1 MTATGSTPTAPAER
15 SLFARLGRFTVRRRW
30 YVIAAWLLL
39 LAVMG
44 AFAPRLQDRL
54 GSGGFEI
61 PGSQSLAVQRDLERR
76 FADQFPT
83 TALVTV
89 HDPARTVDDPAY
101 RAVVEGVAARVR
113 AVPDVGGV
121 ASWLTTGSP
130 AFVSPDRHTTY
141 LVAGLSGS
149 QSTQLETAPEVAAAA
164 RRDLPAGV
172 DVQTGGGAAFYQRL
186 NEISRHDLEQAE
198 RVSFPITLV
207 VLLLA
212 FTSLVAAGL
221 PVMLALVSLGVT
233 LGALYFLAGVTDMNV
248 YVTNTASIVGIG
260 VGIDYALFVVT
271 RFREELRR
279 GRPVAEA
286 VPATLATSGRAV
298 ALSGATVIVAL
309 AGMFLVDIQAFRS
322 MAIGSMSVVAVAVL
336 AAITLLPAVL
346 SLVGGGVDRVRIP
359 LPRRRAAAGDGF
371 WHRWAVGIM
380 RRPWAF
386 SAVAV
391 ALLIALAVPFTAIRL
406 GQPGAAILPAD
417 ESPRL
422 ATERLAAE
430 FGAGVTGPTE
440 ILVDTPGGAGTR
452 ANLGRVD
459 RLTRALQADQAV
471 ASVQSLT
478 TVLPRADL
486 DAYARLYAGGL
497 DGVDA
502 RLAPAVTGL
511 ANWDRG
517 GDLARV
523 TVVSRD
529 APESE
534 ASQDLVDRVRD
545 RYLPAAGLAGQAR
558 VGGTTAFD
566 LDLAREI
573 SGKLPVV
580 VLAVLALSFVLLA
593 MAFRSLVLPLQA
605 IAMNLL
611 SVGAAYGLIV
621 AVFQWGWGER
631 LLGFTSEGHIEV
643 FVPLFLFSI
652 LFGLSMDY
660 QVFLLSR
667 IREVYLRTGD
677 NGLAVAR
684 GLESTART
692 ITSAALVMVTVF
704 AAFAAGRLVPFKEMG
719 FGLAVAVLIDAT
731 VVRTVL
737 VPAVMRLAGRRN
749 WWMPRAVDRWLPSIA
764 LESGGDVP
772 DRRTRVPASSGSAV
786 GGGGGA

>member
-1 MTATGSTPTAPAER
+1 MEGIDTTGRTPAER
-15 SLFARLGRFTVRRRW
+15 GLFGRLGRFTVRRRW
-30 YVIAAWLLL
+30 YVIGAWVVL

-44 AFAPRLQDRL
+44 TFASGLQDRL
-54 GSGGFEI
+54 GSGGFEV

-76 FADQFPT
+76 FTHQFPT

-89 HDPARTVDDPAY
+89 HDPARTVDDPAF
-101 RAVVEGVAARVR
+101 RPVLQDLAARVQ
-113 AVPDVGGV
+113 AVPNVGGV
-121 ASWLTTGSP
+121 ESWLTTGSP

-141 LVAGLSGS
+141 LVAGLSGD
-149 QSTQLETAPEVAAAA
+149 QNTQLQTAAEVAAVA
-164 RRDLPAGV
+164 RSDVPTGV
-172 DVQTGGGAAFYQRL
+172 EVETGGSAAFFSRV

-198 RVSFPITLV
+198 RVSFPITLL
-207 VLLLA
+207 VLLVA
-212 FTSLVAAGL
+212 FASLVAAGL

-286 VPATLATSGRAV
+286 VPVTLATSGRAV

-336 AAITLLPAVL
+336 AAVTLLPAVL
-346 SLVGGGVDRVRIP
+346 SLVGHWVDRLRVP
-359 LPRRRAAAGDGF
+359 LLRRRGGQEGGF
-371 WHRWAVGIM
+371 WHRWAVTIM

-386 SAVAV
+386 TAA
-391 ALLIALAVPFTAIRL
+391 ALVVLVTLAVPFAAIRL

-417 ESPRL
+417 ESPRR

-430 FGAGVTGPTE
+430 FGAGVTGPME

-452 ANLGRVD
+452 ANLDRVD
-459 RLTRALQADQAV
+459 RLTRALRADQAV
-471 ASVQSLT
+471 AGVQSLT

-486 DAYARLYAGGL
+486 DTYATLYTRGL
-497 DGVDA
+497 DGIDPK
-502 RLAPAVTGL
+502 LAPAVSGL
-511 ANWDRG
+511 ANWGRG
-517 GDLARV
+517 ADLARI
-523 TVVSRD
+523 TVVTREAPQSD
-529 APESE
+529 AAES
-534 ASQDLVDRVRD
+534 LVDRVRD
-545 RYLPAAGLAGQAR
+545 RYVPAAGLSRQAL
-558 VGGTTAFD
+558 VGGTTALNLD
-566 LDLAREI
+566 LDREI
-573 SGKLPVV
+573 SNQLPVV

-621 AVFQWGWGER
+621 AVFQWGWGEQ
-631 LLGFTSEGHIEV
+631 LLGFTSEGHIAV

-660 QVFLLSR
+660 EVFLLSR
-667 IREVYLRTGD
+667 IREEYLRSGD
-677 NGLAVAR
+677 NELAVAR
-684 GLESTART
+684 GLENTGRT

-719 FGLAVAVLIDAT
+719 LGLAAAVLIDAT
-731 VVRTVL
+731 LVRTIL
-737 VPAVMRLAGRRN
+737 VPAVMRLVGKYN
-749 WWMPRAVDRWLPSIA
+749 WWMPRTLDRWLPAIA
-764 LESGGDVP
+764 LEAP
-772 DRRTRVPASSGSAV
+772 DSAAPASKDREPAGV
-786 GGGGGA
+786 

>member
-1 MTATGSTPTAPAER
+1 MNATDTTHRTRAER
-15 SLFARLGRFTVRRRW
+15 GLLGRLGQFTVRRRW
-30 YVIAAWLLL
+30 YVIAAWAVLLV
-39 LAVMG
+39 VMG
-44 AFAPRLQDRL
+44 TFASSLQDRL
-54 GSGGFEI
+54 GSGGFEV
-61 PGSQSLAVQRDLERR
+61 PGSQSLAVQHDLERR
-76 FADQFPT
+76 FANQFPT

-89 HDPARTVDDPAY
+89 HDGARTVDDPAY
-101 RAVVEGVAARVR
+101 RAVVENIAARVR
-113 AVPDVGGV
+113 VVPNVGGV
-121 ASWLTTGSP
+121 ESFITTGSP

-141 LVAGLSGS
+141 LVVGLSGS
-149 QSTQLETAPEVAAAA
+149 QNTQLDTAPEVAEAA

-172 DVQTGGGAAFYQRL
+172 EVQTGGSAAFFNRV

-286 VPATLATSGRAV
+286 VPVTLATSGRAV

-346 SLVGGGVDRVRIP
+346 SLVGNWVDRLRIP
-359 LPRRRAAAGDGF
+359 VLRPRATAGEGF

-380 RRPWAF
+380 RRPLAF
-386 SAVAV
+386 IAV
-391 ALLIALAVPFTAIRL
+391 ALALLVALAVPFTAIRL

-430 FGAGVTGPTE
+430 FGAGVTGPME
-440 ILVDTPGGAGTR
+440 IVVDTPGGAGTR
-452 ANLGRVD
+452 ANLQRVE
-459 RLTRALQADQAV
+459 RLTRALRADPAV
-471 ASVQSLT
+471 AGVQSLT
-478 TVLPRADL
+478 AVLPDAGL
-486 DAYARLYAGGL
+486 DGYARLYARGL
-497 DGVDA
+497 DGVDPA
-502 RLAPAVTGL
+502 LAPAVAGL
-511 ANWDRG
+511 ANWSRG
-517 GDLARV
+517 ADLARI
-523 TVVSRD
+523 TVVTRD
-529 APESE
+529 APQSQ
-534 ASQDLVDRVRD
+534 AAQDLVDRVRD
-545 RYLPAAGLAGQAR
+545 RHVPAAGLAGQAR
-558 VGGTTAFD
+558 VGGMPAD
-566 LDLAREI
+566 NLDLGREI
-573 SGKLPVV
+573 SGQLPVV
-580 VLAVLALSFVLLA
+580 VLTVLALSFVLLA
-593 MAFRSLVLPLQA
+593 MAFRSLLLPLQA
-605 IAMNLL
+605 IVMNLL

-660 QVFLLSR
+660 EVFLLSR
-667 IREVYLRTGD
+667 IREEYLRTGD
-677 NGLAVAR
+677 NQLAVAR

-704 AAFAAGRLVPFKEMG
+704 GAFAAGRLVPFKEMG
-719 FGLAVAVLIDAT
+719 LGLAAAVLIDAT
-731 VVRTVL
+731 LVRTIL
-737 VPAVMRLAGRRN
+737 VPATMRLVGRRN
-749 WWMPRAVDRWLPSIA
+749 WWMPRAVDRWLPAIA
-764 LESGGDVP
+764 LEASEEDVQA
-772 DRRTRVPASSGSAV
+772 RRTREPAGV
-786 GGGGGA
+786 

>member
-1 MTATGSTPTAPAER
+1 MN
-15 SLFARLGRFTVRRRW
+15 SLLGRLGAFTVRRRW
-30 YVIAAWLLL
+30 YVIGAWVVL
-39 LAVMG
+39 LAVM
-44 AFAPRLQDRL
+44 ASFASGLTDRL
-54 GSGGFEI
+54 GSGGFEV
-61 PGSQSLAVQRDLERR
+61 PGSQSLAVQRDLEQR
-76 FADQFPT
+76 FANQFPT

-89 HDPARTVDDPAY
+89 HDGARTVDDPAF
-101 RAVVEGVAARVR
+101 RELVEAIATRVGE
-113 AVPDVGGV
+113 VPNVGGV
-121 ASWLTTGSP
+121 ESVVSTGSP

-141 LVAGLSGS
+141 LVVGLSGD
-149 QSTQLETAPEVAAAA
+149 QNTQLDTAPAVVEAA
-164 RRDLPAGV
+164 RRDVPAGV
-172 DVQTGGGAAFYQRL
+172 EVEVGGGAAFYERM

-198 RVSFPITLV
+198 RVSFPITLL
-207 VLLLA
+207 VLLIA

-221 PVMLALVSLGVT
+221 PIMLALVSLGVT
-233 LGALYFLAGVTDMNV
+233 LGALYFLAGITDMNV

-279 GRPVAEA
+279 GRSIAEA
-286 VPATLATSGRAV
+286 VPVTLATSGRAV
-298 ALSGATVIVAL
+298 VLSGATVIVAL

-322 MAIGSMSVVAVAVL
+322 MAVGSMSVVAVAVL

-346 SLVGGGVDRVRIP
+346 SLVGHWVDRLRIP
-359 LPRRRAAAGDGF
+359 LPRSRASAGEGF
-371 WHRWAVGIM
+371 WHRWAVRIM

-386 SAVAV
+386 TAAALAV
-391 ALLIALAVPFTAIRL
+391 LLLLAVPFASIRL
-406 GQPGAAILPAD
+406 GQPGSSILPAD

-422 ATERLAAE
+422 ASERLAAD
-430 FGAGVTGPTE
+430 FGAGVTGPME

-452 ANLGRVD
+452 ANLEGVD
-459 RLTRALQADQAV
+459 RLTRALQADPSV
-471 ASVQSLT
+471 ASAQSLT
-478 TVLPRADL
+478 AVLPDATL
-486 DAYARLYAGGL
+486 DTYTGLYVNGLAGI
-497 DGVDA
+497 DPK
-502 RLAPAVTGL
+502 LAPAVAGL

-517 GDLARV
+517 ADLARI
-523 TVVSRD
+523 TVIAKV

-534 ASQDLVDRVRD
+534 AAEALLDRARD
-545 RYLPAAGLAGQAR
+545 QYIPAAGLAGQAK
-558 VGGTTAFD
+558 VGGSTA
-566 LDLAREI
+566 LNVDLAREI
-573 SGKLPVV
+573 SNQLPVV

-621 AVFQWGWGER
+621 AVFQWGWGEQ

-660 QVFLLSR
+660 EVFLLSR
-667 IREVYLRTGD
+667 IREEYLRTGD
-677 NGLAVAR
+677 NQLAVAR

-731 VVRTVL
+731 IVRTIL
-737 VPAVMRLAGRRN
+737 VPAVMRLVGRWN
-749 WWMPRAVDRWLPSIA
+749 WWMPGWLDRWLPRIA
-764 LESGGDVP
+764 LETAEEERP
-772 DRRTRVPASSGSAV
+772 APRTREPAGI
-786 GGGGGA
+786 

>member
-1 MTATGSTPTAPAER
+1 MNANDTSRRTAADR
-15 SLFARLGRFTVRRRW
+15 SLLGRLGRFTVRRRW
-30 YVIAAWLLL
+30 YVIGAWVVL
-39 LAVMG
+39 LAVM
-44 AFAPRLQDRL
+44 ASFASGLTDRL
-54 GSGGFEI
+54 GSGGFEV
-61 PGSQSLAVQRDLERR
+61 PGSQSLAVQRDLENR
-76 FADQFPT
+76 FANQFPT

-89 HDPARTVDDPAY
+89 HSGSSTVDDPAY
-101 RAVVEGVAARVR
+101 RAVVEGIAGRVR
-113 AVPDVGGV
+113 AIPNVGAV
-121 ASWLTTGSP
+121 ESFPSTGSP
-130 AFVSPDRHTTY
+130 AFVSPDRRTTY
-141 LVAGLSGS
+141 LVAGLEGS
-149 QSTQLETAPEVAAAA
+149 QNTQLETVPEVAEAA
-164 RRDLPAGV
+164 RAGV
-172 DVQTGGGAAFYQRL
+172 PEGFEVETGGGAAFYQRL
-186 NEISRHDLEQAE
+186 NEISRHDLERAE
-198 RVSFPITLV
+198 RVSFPITLL

-221 PVMLALVSLGVT
+221 PIMLALVSLGVT
-233 LGALYFLAGVTDMNV
+233 LGALYFLAGITDMNV

-279 GRPVAEA
+279 GRSVAEA
-286 VPATLATSGRAV
+286 VPVTLATSGRAV

-336 AAITLLPAVL
+336 AAVTLLPAVL
-346 SLVGGGVDRVRIP
+346 SLVGHWVDRLRLP
-359 LPRRRAAAGDGF
+359 LLRPRGAAGEGF

-386 SAVAV
+386 MAAALV
-391 ALLIALAVPFTAIRL
+391 ALLVMAVPFAGIRL
-406 GQPGAAILPAD
+406 GQPGAAILPAG

-422 ATERLAAE
+422 ASERLAAE
-430 FGAGVTGPTE
+430 FGAGVTGPME

-452 ANLGRVD
+452 ANLERVD
-459 RLTRALQADQAV
+459 RLARALQADRAV
-471 ASVQSLT
+471 VAVQSLGA
-478 TVLPRADL
+478 VLPRAGL
-486 DAYARLYAGGL
+486 DAHATLYADGL
-497 DGVDA
+497 QGVDP
-502 RLAPAVTGL
+502 RLAPAVAGL

-517 GDLARV
+517 ADLARV
-523 TVVSRD
+523 TVVARD

-534 ASQDLVDRVRD
+534 AAEDLVDRVRD
-545 RYLPAAGLAGQAR
+545 QYVPAAGLDGQAR
-558 VGGTTAFD
+558 VGGATALN

-573 SGKLPVV
+573 SGQLPVV

-621 AVFQWGWGER
+621 AVFQWGWGEQ

-660 QVFLLSR
+660 EVFLLSR
-667 IREVYLRTGD
+667 IREEYLRSGD
-677 NGLAVAR
+677 NELAVAR
-684 GLESTART
+684 GLENTART

-731 VVRTVL
+731 LVRTIL
-737 VPAVMRLAGRRN
+737 VPAVMRLVGRHN
-749 WWMPRAVDRWLPSIA
+749 WWMPRAVDRWLPTIA
-764 LESGGDVP
+764 LEASVEQRP
-772 DRRTRVPASSGSAV
+772 ADRPREAAGRL
-786 GGGGGA
+786 

>member
-1 MTATGSTPTAPAER
+1 MNATDTTHRTRAER
-15 SLFARLGRFTVRRRW
+15 SLLGRLGQFTVRRRW
-30 YVIAAWLLL
+30 YVIAAWAVLLV
-39 LAVMG
+39 VMG
-44 AFAPRLQDRL
+44 TFASGLQDRL
-54 GSGGFEI
+54 GSGGFEV
-61 PGSQSLAVQRDLERR
+61 PGSQSLAVQHDLERR
-76 FADQFPT
+76 FANQFPT

-89 HDPARTVDDPAY
+89 HDEARTVDDPAY
-101 RAVVEGVAARVR
+101 QSVVEDIAARVR
-113 AVPDVGGV
+113 VVPNVGGV
-121 ASWLTTGSP
+121 ESFITTGSQ

-141 LVAGLSGS
+141 LVVGLSGS
-149 QSTQLETAPEVAAAA
+149 QNTQLDTAPKVAEAA

-172 DVQTGGGAAFYQRL
+172 EVQTGGSAAFFNRV

-198 RVSFPITLV
+198 RVSFPITLG

-279 GRPVAEA
+279 GRSVAEA
-286 VPATLATSGRAV
+286 VPVTLATSGRAV

-346 SLVGGGVDRVRIP
+346 SLVGRGVDRLRIP
-359 LPRRRAAAGDGF
+359 VLRPRATAGEGF

-386 SAVAV
+386 IAV
-391 ALLIALAVPFTAIRL
+391 ALALLVTLAVPFTAIRL

-430 FGAGVTGPTE
+430 FGAGVTGPME
-440 ILVDTPGGAGTR
+440 IVVDTPGGAGTR
-452 ANLGRVD
+452 ANLERVE
-459 RLTRALQADQAV
+459 RLTRALRADPAV
-471 ASVQSLT
+471 AGVQSLT
-478 TVLPRADL
+478 AVLPDAGL
-486 DAYARLYAGGL
+486 DSYARLYARGL
-497 DGVDA
+497 DGVDPA
-502 RLAPAVTGL
+502 LAPAVAGL
-511 ANWDRG
+511 ANWSRG
-517 GDLARV
+517 ADLARI
-523 TVVSRD
+523 TVVTRD
-529 APESE
+529 APQSQ
-534 ASQDLVDRVRD
+534 AAQDLVDRVRD
-545 RYLPAAGLAGQAR
+545 RYVPAAGLAGQAR
-558 VGGTTAFD
+558 VGGTTALN

-573 SGKLPVV
+573 SGQLPVV
-580 VLAVLALSFVLLA
+580 VLTVLALSFVLLA
-593 MAFRSLVLPLQA
+593 MAFRSLLLPLQA
-605 IAMNLL
+605 IVMNLL

-660 QVFLLSR
+660 EVFLLSR
-667 IREVYLRTGD
+667 IREEYLRSGD
-677 NGLAVAR
+677 NQLAVAR

-704 AAFAAGRLVPFKEMG
+704 GAFAAGRLVPFKEMG
-719 FGLAVAVLIDAT
+719 LGLAAAVLIDAT
-731 VVRTVL
+731 LVRTIL
-737 VPAVMRLAGRRN
+737 VPATMRLVGRFN
-749 WWMPRAVDRWLPSIA
+749 WWMPRAVDRWLPAIA
-764 LESGGDVP
+764 LEAPEEDVQA
-772 DRRTRVPASSGSAV
+772 RRTREPAGV
-786 GGGGGA
+786 

>member
-1 MTATGSTPTAPAER
+1 MNTNDGTARARAER
-15 SLFARLGRFTVRRRW
+15 GLLGRLGRFTVRRRW
-30 YVIAAWLLL
+30 YVIAAWAVLLV
-39 LAVMG
+39 VMG
-44 AFAPRLQDRL
+44 TFASGLQDRL
-54 GSGGFEI
+54 GSGGFEV

-76 FADQFPT
+76 FANQFPT

-89 HDPARTVDDPAY
+89 HDETRTVDDPAY
-101 RAVVEGVAARVR
+101 RSVVEGIAGRVQ
-113 AVPDVGGV
+113 AVPNVGEV
-121 ASWLTTGSP
+121 ESFISTGIP
-130 AFVSPDRHTTY
+130 TFVSPDRHTTY
-141 LVAGLSGS
+141 LIVGLSGS
-149 QSTQLETAPEVAAAA
+149 QNTQLDTVPVVAEAA
-164 RRDLPAGV
+164 RGGVPAGFEV
-172 DVQTGGGAAFYQRL
+172 ETGGSAAFYERL

-198 RVSFPITLV
+198 LVSFPITLL

-221 PVMLALVSLGVT
+221 PIMLALVSLGVT

-279 GRPVAEA
+279 GRSVAEA
-286 VPATLATSGRAV
+286 VPLTLATSGRAV

-346 SLVGGGVDRVRIP
+346 SLVGHWVDRLRIP
-359 LPRRRAAAGDGF
+359 LLRPRSVEGEGF
-371 WHRWAVGIM
+371 WHRWAVRIM
-380 RRPWAF
+380 RRPLAF
-386 SAVAV
+386 TAA
-391 ALLIALAVPFTAIRL
+391 ALVVLVVMAVPFAGIRL
-406 GQPGAAILPAD
+406 GQPGATILPAD

-430 FGAGVTGPTE
+430 FGAGVTGPME

-452 ANLGRVD
+452 ANLERVD
-459 RLTRALQADQAV
+459 RLTRSLRSDRAAV
-471 ASVQSLT
+471 GVQSLT
-478 TVLPRADL
+478 SILPRADL
-486 DAYARLYAGGL
+486 DAYAKLYAGGL
-497 DGVDA
+497 DGVDPK
-502 RLAPAVTGL
+502 LAPAVAGL

-517 GDLARV
+517 ADLARI
-523 TVVSRD
+523 TVVTRD

-534 ASQDLVDRVRD
+534 AAEGLVDRVRD
-545 RYLPAAGLAGQAR
+545 RYVPEAGLAGQAR
-558 VGGTTAFD
+558 VGGSTALN

-573 SGKLPVV
+573 SGQLPVV

-621 AVFQWGWGER
+621 AVFQWGWGEQ

-660 QVFLLSR
+660 EVFLLSR
-667 IREVYLRTGD
+667 IREEYLRSGD
-677 NGLAVAR
+677 NELAVAR

-731 VVRTVL
+731 LVRTIL
-737 VPAVMRLAGRRN
+737 VPAVMRVVGRHN
-749 WWMPRAVDRWLPSIA
+749 WWMPRAVDRWLPRIA
-764 LESGGDVP
+764 LEAPEVP
-772 DRRTRVPASSGSAV
+772 EEDRGARRTREPAGT
-786 GGGGGA
+786 

>member
-1 MTATGSTPTAPAER
+1 MNANDRTARTPAER
-15 SLFARLGRFTVRRRW
+15 SLLGRLGRFTVRRRW
-30 YVIAAWLLL
+30 YVIAAWAVLLV
-39 LAVMG
+39 VMG
-44 AFAPRLQDRL
+44 TFASGLQDRL
-54 GSGGFEI
+54 GSGGFEV
-61 PGSQSLAVQRDLERR
+61 PGSQSLAVQRDLEQR
-76 FADQFPT
+76 FANQFPT

-89 HDPARTVDDPAY
+89 HHETQTVDDPAY
-101 RAVVEGVAARVR
+101 RSVLDGIAGRVR
-113 AVPDVGGV
+113 AVPNVGGV
-121 ASWLTTGSP
+121 ESFASTGSP

-149 QSTQLETAPEVAAAA
+149 QNIQLETVPEVAQAA
-164 RRDLPAGV
+164 RSDVPAGFEV
-172 DVQTGGGAAFYQRL
+172 ETGGSAAFYERL

-198 RVSFPITLV
+198 RVSFPITLL

-221 PVMLALVSLGVT
+221 PIMLALVSLGVT

-279 GRPVAEA
+279 GRSVAEA
-286 VPATLATSGRAV
+286 VPLTLATSGRAV

-346 SLVGGGVDRVRIP
+346 SLVGHWVDRLRIP
-359 LPRRRAAAGDGF
+359 LLRPRSAEGEGF
-371 WHRWAVGIM
+371 WHRWAVRIM
-380 RRPWAF
+380 RRPLAF
-386 SAVAV
+386 TAA
-391 ALLIALAVPFTAIRL
+391 ALVVLVVMAVPFAGIRL
-406 GQPGAAILPAD
+406 GQPGATILPAD

-430 FGAGVTGPTE
+430 FGAGVTGPME
-440 ILVDTPGGAGTR
+440 ILVDTPGGAGTP
-452 ANLGRVD
+452 ANLERVD
-459 RLTRALQADQAV
+459 RLTRALRSDQAV
-471 ASVQSLT
+471 VAVQSLT
-478 TVLPRADL
+478 SVLPRADL
-486 DAYARLYAGGL
+486 DAYAKLYAGGL
-497 DGVDA
+497 DGVDPT
-502 RLAPAVTGL
+502 LAPAVAGL

-517 GDLARV
+517 AGLAHI
-523 TVVSRD
+523 TVVTRD

-534 ASQDLVDRVRD
+534 AAEGLVDRVRD
-545 RYLPAAGLAGQAR
+545 RYVPDAGLAGQAR
-558 VGGTTAFD
+558 VGGATALN

-573 SGKLPVV
+573 SGQLPVV

-621 AVFQWGWGER
+621 AVFQWGWGEQ

-660 QVFLLSR
+660 EVFLLSR
-667 IREVYLRTGD
+667 IREEYLRSGD
-677 NGLAVAR
+677 NELAVAR

-719 FGLAVAVLIDAT
+719 FGLAVAVLIDAAL
-731 VVRTVL
+731 VRTIL
-737 VPAVMRLAGRRN
+737 VPAVMRMVGRHN
-749 WWMPRAVDRWLPSIA
+749 WWMPRAVDRWLPTIA
-764 LESGGDVP
+764 LEGP
-772 DRRTRVPASSGSAV
+772 QAPEEDRPPRKTREPAGT
-786 GGGGGA
+786 

>member
-1 MTATGSTPTAPAER
+1 MNAIATTDTTSRTRAER
-15 SLFARLGRFTVRRRW
+15 SLLGRLGRFTVRRRW
-30 YVIAAWLLL
+30 YVIAAWAVL

-44 AFAPRLQDRL
+44 TFASGLQDRL
-54 GSGGFEI
+54 GSGGFEV
-61 PGSQSLAVQRDLERR
+61 PGSQSLAVQHDLERR
-76 FADQFPT
+76 FANQFPA

-89 HDPARTVDDPAY
+89 HDDARTVDDPAY
-101 RAVVEGVAARVR
+101 RSVVEGIAARVR
-113 AVPDVGGV
+113 VVPNVGGV
-121 ASWLTTGSP
+121 ESFVTTGSP

-141 LVAGLSGS
+141 LVVGLSGS
-149 QSTQLETAPEVAAAA
+149 QNIQLDTAPKVAEAA

-172 DVQTGGGAAFYQRL
+172 EVQTGGGAAFFNRV

-286 VPATLATSGRAV
+286 VPVTLATSGRAV

-309 AGMFLVDIQAFRS
+309 AGMFLVHIQAFRS

-346 SLVGGGVDRVRIP
+346 SLVGRWVDRLRIP
-359 LPRRRAAAGDGF
+359 QLRPRASAGEGF
-371 WHRWAVGIM
+371 WHRWAIGIM

-386 SAVAV
+386 IAV
-391 ALLIALAVPFTAIRL
+391 ALALLVALAVPFTAIRL

-417 ESPRL
+417 EGPRL

-430 FGAGVTGPTE
+430 FGAGVTGPME
-440 ILVDTPGGAGTR
+440 IIVDTPGGAGTR
-452 ANLGRVD
+452 ANLERVE
-459 RLTRALQADQAV
+459 RLSRALRADPAV
-471 ASVQSLT
+471 AGVQSLT
-478 TVLPRADL
+478 TVLPDAGL
-486 DAYARLYAGGL
+486 DGYARLYVRGL
-497 DGVDA
+497 TGVDP
-502 RLAPAVTGL
+502 RLAPAVAGL

-517 GDLARV
+517 ADLARI
-523 TVVSRD
+523 TVVTRE

-534 ASQDLVDRVRD
+534 AAQDLVDRVRD
-545 RYLPAAGLAGQAR
+545 TYVPATGLDGQAR
-558 VGGTTAFD
+558 VGGTPAD
-566 LDLAREI
+566 NLDLAREI
-573 SGKLPVV
+573 SGQLPVV
-580 VLAVLALSFVLLA
+580 VLTVLALSFVLLA

-605 IAMNLL
+605 IIMNLL

-660 QVFLLSR
+660 EVFLLSR
-667 IREVYLRTGD
+667 IREEYLRSGD
-677 NGLAVAR
+677 NELAVAR
-684 GLESTART
+684 GLERTART

-704 AAFAAGRLVPFKEMG
+704 GAFAAGRLVPFKEMG
-719 FGLAVAVLIDAT
+719 LGLAAAVLIDAT
-731 VVRTVL
+731 LVRTIL
-737 VPAVMRLAGRRN
+737 VPATMRLVGRRN
-749 WWMPRAVDRWLPSIA
+749 WWMPRTVDRWLPTIA
-764 LESGGDVP
+764 LEAPEDMQAHQ
-772 DRRTRVPASSGSAV
+772 TREPAGV
-786 GGGGGA
+786 

>member
-1 MTATGSTPTAPAER
+1 MSATDTKPRTRAER
-15 SLFARLGRFTVRRRW
+15 SLLGRLGQFTVRRRW
-30 YVIAAWLLL
+30 YVIAAWAVLLV
-39 LAVMG
+39 VMG
-44 AFAPRLQDRL
+44 TFASGLQDRL
-54 GSGGFEI
+54 RSGGFEV
-61 PGSQSLAVQRDLERR
+61 PGSQSLAVQHDLERR
-76 FADQFPT
+76 FANQFPT

-89 HDPARTVDDPAY
+89 HDGARTVDDTAY
-101 RAVVEGVAARVR
+101 RSVIEDIAARVR
-113 AVPDVGGV
+113 VVPNVGEV
-121 ASWLTTGSP
+121 QSFVTSGSP

-141 LVAGLSGS
+141 LVVGLSGS
-149 QSTQLETAPEVAAAA
+149 QNTQLDTAPKVAEAA
-164 RRDLPAGV
+164 RRGLPAGV
-172 DVQTGGGAAFYQRL
+172 EVQTGGSAAFFDRL

-279 GRPVAEA
+279 GRSVAEA
-286 VPATLATSGRAV
+286 VPVTLATSGRAV

-346 SLVGGGVDRVRIP
+346 SLVGHWVDRLRVPVLR
-359 LPRRRAAAGDGF
+359 PRATAGEGF

-386 SAVAV
+386 IAV
-391 ALLIALAVPFTAIRL
+391 ALALLVALAVPFTAIRL

-417 ESPRL
+417 EGPRL

-430 FGAGVTGPTE
+430 FGAGVTGPME
-440 ILVDTPGGAGTR
+440 VIVDTPGGAGTR
-452 ANLGRVD
+452 ANLERVE
-459 RLTRALQADQAV
+459 RLTRALRADPAV
-471 ASVQSLT
+471 AGVQSLT
-478 TVLPRADL
+478 MVLPDAGL
-486 DAYARLYAGGL
+486 DSYARLYARGL
-497 DGVDA
+497 DGVDP
-502 RLAPAVTGL
+502 RLAPAVAGL

-517 GDLARV
+517 ADLARI
-523 TVVSRD
+523 TVVTRD
-529 APESE
+529 APQSE
-534 ASQDLVDRVRD
+534 AAQDLVDRVRD
-545 RYLPAAGLAGQAR
+545 RYVPAAGLAGQAR
-558 VGGTTAFD
+558 VGGMPAD
-566 LDLAREI
+566 NLDLGREI
-573 SGKLPVV
+573 SSQLPVV
-580 VLAVLALSFVLLA
+580 VLTVLALSFVLLA

-605 IAMNLL
+605 IVMNLL

-660 QVFLLSR
+660 EVFLLSR
-667 IREVYLRTGD
+667 IREEYLRSGD
-677 NGLAVAR
+677 NELAVAR

-704 AAFAAGRLVPFKEMG
+704 GAFAAGRLVPFKEMG
-719 FGLAVAVLIDAT
+719 LGLAAAVLIDAT
-731 VVRTVL
+731 LVRTIL
-737 VPAVMRLAGRRN
+737 VPATMRLVGRRN
-749 WWMPRAVDRWLPSIA
+749 WWMPRAVDRWLPTIA
-764 LESGGDVP
+764 LEAPDEDVQARP
-772 DRRTRVPASSGSAV
+772 TREPAGV
-786 GGGGGA
+786 

>member
-1 MTATGSTPTAPAER
+1 
-15 SLFARLGRFTVRRRW
+15 
-30 YVIAAWLLL
+30 
-39 LAVMG
+39 
-44 AFAPRLQDRL
+44 
-54 GSGGFEI
+54 
-61 PGSQSLAVQRDLERR
+61 
-76 FADQFPT
+76 
-83 TALVTV
+83 
-89 HDPARTVDDPAY
+89 
-101 RAVVEGVAARVR
+101 VVEGIAARVR
-113 AVPDVGGV
+113 AVPNVGGV
-121 ASWLTTGSP
+121 ESWRSTGSP

-141 LVAGLSGS
+141 LIAGLSGS
-149 QSTQLETAPEVAAAA
+149 QSTQLDTAPQVAEAA
-164 RRDLPAGV
+164 RRGVPAGV
-172 DVQTGGGAAFYQRL
+172 EVETGGSAAFFSRV

-198 RVSFPITLV
+198 RVSFPITLL

-233 LGALYFLAGVTDMNV
+233 MGALYFLAGVTDMNV

-286 VPATLATSGRAV
+286 VPVTLATSGRAV

-346 SLVGGGVDRVRIP
+346 SLVGGWVDRLRIP
-359 LPRRRAAAGDGF
+359 VLRPRTAQGEGF

-386 SAVAV
+386 MAVAV
-391 ALLIALAVPFTAIRL
+391 VLLVALAVPFAAIRL

-430 FGAGVTGPTE
+430 FGAGVTGPTQV
-440 ILVDTPGGAGTR
+440 LVDTPGGAGTR
-452 ANLGRVD
+452 ANLEGVD
-459 RLTRALQADQAV
+459 RLTRALRADPAV
-471 ASVQSLT
+471 AGVQSLT
-478 TVLPRADL
+478 SVLPRADL
-486 DAYARLYAGGL
+486 DAYARLYADGL
-497 DGVDA
+497 DGVDG
-502 RLAPAVTGL
+502 RLAPAVAGL

-517 GDLARV
+517 ADLARI
-523 TVVSRD
+523 TVVTRD
-529 APESE
+529 APQSE
-534 ASQDLVDRVRD
+534 AAQDLVDRIRD
-545 RYLPAAGLAGQAR
+545 RYVPAAGLAGQAR
-558 VGGTTAFD
+558 VGGTTALN

-573 SGKLPVV
+573 SGQLPVV
-580 VLAVLALSFVLLA
+580 VLTVLALSFVLLA
-593 MAFRSLVLPLQA
+593 MAFRSLLLPLQA
-605 IAMNLL
+605 IVMNLL

-660 QVFLLSR
+660 EVFLLSR
-667 IREVYLRTGD
+667 IREEYLRSGD
-677 NGLAVAR
+677 NELAVAH

-719 FGLAVAVLIDAT
+719 LGLAAAVLIDAT
-731 VVRTVL
+731 LVRTIL
-737 VPAVMRLAGRRN
+737 VPATMRLVGRRN
-749 WWMPRAVDRWLPSIA
+749 WWMPRAIDRWLPAIA
-764 LESGGDVP
+764 LEA
-772 DRRTRVPASSGSAV
+772 PAEEPEEHKAREPAGV
-786 GGGGGA
+786 

>member
-1 MTATGSTPTAPAER
+1 MNATDTTHRTRAER
-15 SLFARLGRFTVRRRW
+15 SLLGRLGQFTVRRRW
-30 YVIAAWLLL
+30 YVIAAWAVLLV
-39 LAVMG
+39 VMG
-44 AFAPRLQDRL
+44 TFASGLQDRL
-54 GSGGFEI
+54 GSGGFEV
-61 PGSQSLAVQRDLERR
+61 PGSQSLAVQHDLERR
-76 FADQFPT
+76 FANQFPT

-89 HDPARTVDDPAY
+89 HDEARTVDDPAY
-101 RAVVEGVAARVR
+101 RSVVEDIAARVR
-113 AVPDVGGV
+113 VVPNVGGV
-121 ASWLTTGSP
+121 ESFITTGSP

-141 LVAGLSGS
+141 LVVGLSGS
-149 QSTQLETAPEVAAAA
+149 QNTQLDTAPKVAEAA

-172 DVQTGGGAAFYQRL
+172 EVQTGGSAAFFNRV

-198 RVSFPITLV
+198 RVSFPITLG

-279 GRPVAEA
+279 GRSVAEA
-286 VPATLATSGRAV
+286 VPVTLATSGRAV

-346 SLVGGGVDRVRIP
+346 SLVGRGVDRLRIP
-359 LPRRRAAAGDGF
+359 VLRPRATAGEGF

-386 SAVAV
+386 IAV
-391 ALLIALAVPFTAIRL
+391 ALALLVTLAVPFTAIRL

-430 FGAGVTGPTE
+430 FGAGVTGPME
-440 ILVDTPGGAGTR
+440 IVVDTPGGAGTR
-452 ANLGRVD
+452 ANLERVE
-459 RLTRALQADQAV
+459 RLTRALRADPAV
-471 ASVQSLT
+471 AGVQSLT
-478 TVLPRADL
+478 AVLPDAGL
-486 DAYARLYAGGL
+486 DSYARLYARGL
-497 DGVDA
+497 DGVDPA
-502 RLAPAVTGL
+502 LAPAVAGL
-511 ANWDRG
+511 ANWSRG
-517 GDLARV
+517 ADLARI
-523 TVVSRD
+523 TVVTRD
-529 APESE
+529 APQSQ
-534 ASQDLVDRVRD
+534 AAQDLVDRVRD
-545 RYLPAAGLAGQAR
+545 RYVPAAGLAGQAR
-558 VGGTTAFD
+558 VGGTTALN

-573 SGKLPVV
+573 SGQLPVV
-580 VLAVLALSFVLLA
+580 VLTVLALSFVLLA
-593 MAFRSLVLPLQA
+593 MAFRSLLLPLQA
-605 IAMNLL
+605 IVMNLL
-611 SVGAAYGLIV
+611 SVGAAYGLVV

-660 QVFLLSR
+660 EVFLLSR
-667 IREVYLRTGD
+667 IREEYLRSGD
-677 NGLAVAR
+677 NQLAVAR

-704 AAFAAGRLVPFKEMG
+704 GAFAAGRLVPFKEMG
-719 FGLAVAVLIDAT
+719 LGLAAAVLIDAT
-731 VVRTVL
+731 LVRTIL
-737 VPAVMRLAGRRN
+737 VPATMRLVGRFN
-749 WWMPRAVDRWLPSIA
+749 WWMPRAVDRWLPAIA
-764 LESGGDVP
+764 LEAPEEDVQA
-772 DRRTRVPASSGSAV
+772 RRTREPAGV
-786 GGGGGA
+786 

>member
-1 MTATGSTPTAPAER
+1 MDT
-15 SLFARLGRFTVRRRW
+15 SLLGRLGRLTVRRRW
-30 YVIAAWLLL
+30 FVIAAWVVLLG
-39 LAVMG
+39 VM
-44 AFAPRLQDRL
+44 ASFAPGLQDRL
-54 GSGGFEI
+54 GSGGFEV

-76 FADQFPT
+76 FANQFPT
-83 TALVTV
+83 AALITV
-89 HDPARTVDDPAY
+89 HDETRTVDDPDF
-101 RAVVEGVAARVR
+101 RSVVEGIAGRVGE
-113 AVPDVGGV
+113 VPNVGGV
-121 ASWLTTGSP
+121 ESFLSTGSP
-130 AFVSPDRHTTY
+130 TFVSPDRRTTY
-141 LVAGLSGS
+141 LVAGLSGD
-149 QSTQLETAPEVAAAA
+149 QNTQLETVSEVVAAA
-164 RRDLPAGV
+164 REGVPAGV
-172 DVQTGGGAAFYQRL
+172 EVEIGGGAAFYERF

-198 RVSFPITLV
+198 RVSFPITLL

-212 FTSLVAAGL
+212 FASLVAAGL
-221 PVMLALVSLGVT
+221 PIMLALVSLGVT

-286 VPATLATSGRAV
+286 VPVTLATAGRAV
-298 ALSGATVIVAL
+298 VLSGATVIVAL

-346 SLVGGGVDRVRIP
+346 SLVGHWVDRLRIP
-359 LPRRRAAAGDGF
+359 ALGRRPAAGEGF
-371 WHRWAVGIM
+371 WHRWAVRIM

-386 SAVAV
+386 MAA
-391 ALLIALAVPFTAIRL
+391 ALVVLVVLAVPFAGIRL

-417 ESPRL
+417 ESPRR

-430 FGAGVTGPTE
+430 FGAGVTGPME

-452 ANLGRVD
+452 ANLERVD
-459 RLTRALQADQAV
+459 RLTQALRSDPAV
-471 ASVQSLT
+471 VGVQSLT
-478 TVLPRADL
+478 AVLPQGDL
-486 DAYARLYAGGL
+486 DAYTRLYANGL
-497 DGVDA
+497 DGVA
-502 RLAPAVTGL
+502 PELAPAVTGM

-517 GDLARV
+517 ADLARI
-523 TVVSRD
+523 TVVTRD
-529 APESE
+529 APESPAAE
-534 ASQDLVDRVRD
+534 DLVDRARD
-545 RYLPAAGLAGQAR
+545 QYVPAAGLAGQAR
-558 VGGTTAFD
+558 VGGSTALN

-573 SGKLPVV
+573 SGQLPVV

-621 AVFQWGWGER
+621 AVFQWGWGEQ

-660 QVFLLSR
+660 EVFLLSR
-667 IREVYLRTGD
+667 IREEYLRTGD
-677 NGLAVAR
+677 NELAVAR

-704 AAFAAGRLVPFKEMG
+704 AAFAASRLVPFKEMG

-731 VVRTVL
+731 LVRTIL
-737 VPAVMRLAGRRN
+737 VPAVMRLVGRWN
-749 WWMPRAVDRWLPSIA
+749 WWMPRSVDRLLPRIA
-764 LESGGDVP
+764 LETSGAEEPERPPEREPAG
-772 DRRTRVPASSGSAV
+772 RR
-786 GGGGGA
+786 